1 MPKEIVLIAAV
12 TVDGYIARHSL
23 EVTKWSRDLELFKHQ
38 TMGNPVIM
46 GSNTYKTL
54 SKELVGRDTIVLNR
68 KNKPEDIL
76 NKITSSR
83 CFIIGGGKTYYR
95 FSSFLTHIYITPH
108 PVIFGRGVPLFDGES
123 LKEIDLSFERIIEH
137 DRENGIFQY
146 QYKVINK

>member
-76 NKITSSR
+76 NKITSYR

-108 PVIFGRGVPLFDGES
+108 PVIFGKGVPLFDGEN

-146 QYKVINK
+146 QYKVMNK

>member
-1 MPKEIVLIAAV
+1 MPKEVVLIAAV

-108 PVIFGRGVPLFDGES
+108 PVIFGRGVPLFDGEN

>member
-1 MPKEIVLIAAV
+1 MPKEVVLIAAV

-108 PVIFGRGVPLFDGES
+108 PVIFGRGVPLFDGEN

-137 DRENGIFQY
+137 DRESGIFQY